1 MGQKLDYRTLSSLCG
16 QMGLMLRAGVRPEE
30 AVETLCADARGA
42 DGAALLKLKAEL
54 AEGRG
59 FAEAVG
65 SCGAFPDYAA
75 ELIAMGE
82 TAGRLDQSLEAL
94 RDYYDRQD
102 LVRTRLKTSLR
113 YPLVLLLLMCV
124 VLAVLV
130 FAVLPVFTGV
140 YESLAGSLV
149 GSAYAYVT
157 AAGVIARLGL
167 VLTVIVSAAAL
178 AATAA
183 AGPEEKGRRARALAL
198 KLPAVRESLRYMEA
212 ARAASM
218 LSGLLRSGMT
228 AETALR
234 TALEGSKGGLLGA
247 ELGVCQEDVARG
259 ESLGRSLQRQKLF
272 PPVSGRLL
280 LAAEESG
287 QLDAGLAE
295 AAEQTGRE
303 GLDGLCR
310 VIDGV
315 EPCLTAF
322 LTVAVG
328 LSLLSAML
336 PLIGILGAIG

>member
-1 MGQKLDYRTLSSLCG
+1 MAT
-16 QMGLMLRAGVRPEE
+16 
-30 AVETLCADARGA
+30 
-42 DGAALLKLKAEL
+42 
-54 AEGRG
+54 
-59 FAEAVG
+59 
-65 SCGAFPDYAA
+65 
-75 ELIAMGE
+75 
-82 TAGRLDQSLEAL
+82 
-94 RDYYDRQD
+94 
-102 LVRTRLKTSLR
+102 
-113 YPLVLLLLMCV
+113 
-124 VLAVLV
+124 AVLV